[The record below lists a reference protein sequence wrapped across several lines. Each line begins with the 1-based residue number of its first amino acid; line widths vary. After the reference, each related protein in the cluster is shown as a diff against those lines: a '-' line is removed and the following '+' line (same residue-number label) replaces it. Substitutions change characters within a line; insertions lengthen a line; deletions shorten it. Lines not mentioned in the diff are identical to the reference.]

1 MSNIR
6 AKWRSRVLDSRPM
19 ADDLSR
25 ILSADLEDDGDLVIE
40 GTLRPRTLDEYI
52 GQREVKANLSV
63 LLTAARG
70 RGEAADHVLL
80 YGPPG
85 LGKTT
90 LATIIARELGVNV
103 KYASGPAIERAGDL
117 AAILTSLEER
127 DVLFIDEI
135 HRLNRAVEEILYPAM
150 EDYALDVMI
159 GKGPSARSLRLSLK
173 PFTVVGATT
182 RAGRISS
189 PLRDRF
195 GATYRLDFY
204 TEDELAAIV
213 DRSAAILGVGDR
225 RRRPSGPSPGA
236 GAARRASSTGCS
248 SASATTPRSTATAS
262 VDEATATAAMR
273 AMEIDDEGLD
283 STDRKLLAAIVQ
295 KFASGPVGVAALA
308 AVLSEEVET
317 IEDVYEPFLLRLGFI
332 DRTPQGR
339 IATDLARAH
348 LSGLGYEIPPPR
360 RTEPGMPGLWD
371 LPAVVDPP
379 HARSRDAT
387 TSRRRRYLGRRGPL
401 RGRRPA
407 ARRRRD
413 AGTGRAPDAD
423 PRRRRDAAVHA
434 GRDERHGQGAV
445 ARRHPRDRAPRSSW
459 PTPTTCTCGPGHE
472 RIARLGGLH
481 RFMDWDGPILT
492 DSGGF
497 QVVSLGDLRV
507 VDEDGVTFRSHLDGS
522 LHRFTPELAI
532 GVQEALGSD
541 IAVAFD
547 QPVFPS
553 SPRPVVADA
562 TERTHRWAER
572 SLAAHTPR
580 RTRRCSGSSRAG
592 SSRTCAPRRPGSS
605 PACRSTASA
614 SAAWPAT
621 RRPTQRDAALDV
633 AIPLLADDPRP
644 RYLMGLGSPADLLEA
659 VHRGVDLFDSVLP
672 ARVARNGQLWVPGGR
687 LNIRNQRFLDDP
699 APIQDDCPC
708 LACRRFS
715 RAYLAHLFRAK
726 ELLAYRLAT
735 CHNLTFTL
743 DFMARIRAAIR
754 AGTFPAAMPE
764 LRAPRGPGK
773 WR

>member
-1 MSNIR
+1 M
-6 AKWRSRVLDSRPM
+6 LDSRPM

-25 ILSADLEDDGDLVIE
+25 ILSADLEDEGDLVVE

-63 LLTAARG
+63 LLMAARG

-90 LATIIARELGVNV
+90 LATIIARELDVNV

-173 PFTVVGATT
+173 PFTIVGATT

-204 TEDELAAIV
+204 TEPELAAIV
-213 DRSAAILGVGDR
+213 DRSAAILRVTIE
-225 RRRPSGPSPGA
+225 PA
-236 GAARRASSTGCS
+236 ATQAIARRGRG
-248 SASATTPRSTATAS
+248 TPRIVNRLLKRVRDHAQVHGDGH
-262 VDEATATAAMR
+262 VDEATATAAMH

-371 LPAVVDPP
+371 PPAVADPP
-379 HARSRDAT
+379 PVAD
-387 TSRRRRYLGRRGPL
+387 P
-401 RGRRPA
+401 
-407 ARRRRD
+407 
-413 AGTGRAPDAD
+413 AGT
-423 PRRRRDAAVHA
+423 
-434 GRDERHGQGAV
+434 
-445 ARRHPRDRAPRSSW
+445 
-459 PTPTTCTCGPGHE
+459 
-472 RIARLGGLH
+472 
-481 RFMDWDGPILT
+481 
-492 DSGGF
+492 
-497 QVVSLGDLRV
+497 
-507 VDEDGVTFRSHLDGS
+507 
-522 LHRFTPELAI
+522 PEA
-532 GVQEALGSD
+532 
-541 IAVAFD
+541 
-547 QPVFPS
+547 
-553 SPRPVVADA
+553 
-562 TERTHRWAER
+562 
-572 SLAAHTPR
+572 
-580 RTRRCSGSSRAG
+580 
-592 SSRTCAPRRPGSS
+592 
-605 PACRSTASA
+605 
-614 SAAWPAT
+614 
-621 RRPTQRDAALDV
+621 
-633 AIPLLADDPRP
+633 
-644 RYLMGLGSPADLLEA
+644 
-659 VHRGVDLFDSVLP
+659 
-672 ARVARNGQLWVPGGR
+672 
-687 LNIRNQRFLDDP
+687 
-699 APIQDDCPC
+699 
-708 LACRRFS
+708 
-715 RAYLAHLFRAK
+715 
-726 ELLAYRLAT
+726 
-735 CHNLTFTL
+735 
-743 DFMARIRAAIR
+743 
-754 AGTFPAAMPE
+754 
-764 LRAPRGPGK
+764 
-773 WR
+773 